1 MVLDDLLKMAYD
13 ARASDLFLKADSPP
27 ALRVDGRVHGTDLAS
42 LTPEEVREVAYGI
55 MSPEQIALFEK
66 RHEMD
71 LAFTYRD
78 LCRFRVNVYQQ
89 RGTLGLVLRLIPLK
103 LYSLEDLGMPPV
115 VAELARLRQGLILV
129 TGPTGS
135 GKSTTLAAMID
146 LINQSRATNIVT
158 VEDPIEFVHPDKKS
172 IVSQRE
178 VSIDTDSFSDA
189 LKYVV
194 RQSPDIIL
202 IGEMRDVE
210 TMNVAL
216 AAAET
221 GHLVFSTVH
230 TTSAGDTMER
240 IINMFPPHQKMQI
253 CLRLSTSLMGIV
265 SQKLL
270 PRHPGPGRIAAIEV
284 LVATPTTV
292 KLIEEGRSGQLYSAI
307 SEGDYYGMQTM
318 NQCLDKYFKQGLIS
332 EQDALANAGN
342 LTELRQ
348 MIRRQ

>member
-1 MVLDDLLKMAYD
+1 MEFDDYISTAVKE
-13 ARASDLFLKADSPP
+13 RASDLFLKGNAPP
-27 ALRVDGRVHGTDLAS
+27 AIRVDGKILQLPGEP
-42 LTPEEVREVAYGI
+42 LTSDQIRDMAYNI
-55 MSPEQIALFEK
+55 MSPEQISKFE
-66 RHEMD
+66 RTHEMD
-71 LAFTYRD
+71 TAFTYED
-78 LCRFRVNVYQQ
+78 ICRFRVNIHRQ
-89 RGTLGLVLRLIPLK
+89 RGMVGMVLRLIPLK
-103 LYSLEDLGMPPV
+103 IFSLEDLGMPPV
-115 VAELARLRQGLILV
+115 ISQMCTLRQGLILV

-146 LINQSRATNIVT
+146 LINNTRSSNIVT

-178 VSIDTDSFSDA
+178 VSIDTASFTDA

-194 RQSPDIIL
+194 RQSPDVIL

-230 TTSAGDTMER
+230 TVSASDTMER
-240 IINMFPPHQKMQI
+240 IINMFPPHQKNQI
-253 CLRLSTSLMGIV
+253 CLRMSNSLMGIV

-270 PRHPGPGRIAAIEV
+270 PRATGKGRIAAVEI

-292 KLIEEGRSGQLYSAI
+292 KLIEEGRSGQLYNAI
-307 SEGDYYGMQTM
+307 SEGQFFGMQTM
-318 NQCLDKYFKQGLIS
+318 NQCLDRYFKQGLIT
-332 EQDALANAGN
+332 EEEALASAGN
-342 LTELRQ
+342 LTELKQ
-348 MIRRQ
+348 MLRRN